1 MAYHRP
7 ASVSAVPAST
17 PSDLLLELEAII
29 VARNK
34 LREEQEKVS
43 AETSSVRLQWTRELA
58 LEAARGINIQS
69 VVARCKDLEEKMQ
82 RYREQRDSLARS
94 LREIDDA
101 IRHYEQAHRQDLLQA
116 LQVRLEQVGEARKE
130 YEELEKWR
138 DALLRKAETGKPA
151 RSARRVSDGTETEET
166 P

>member
-7 ASVSAVPAST
+7 AGISAVPASA
-17 PSDLLLELEAII
+17 PSDLLSELEAII

-34 LREEQEKVS
+34 LREEQEKLL
-43 AETSSVRLQWTRELA
+43 AETISIRLQWTRELA
-58 LEAARGINIQS
+58 LEAARGVNIQS
-69 VVARCKDLEEKMQ
+69 IVARCKDLEGKDH
-82 RYREQRDSLARS
+82 RYREQGDSLARS
-94 LREIDDA
+94 LREIEDA

-138 DALLRKAETGKPA
+138 DVLLRKPETGKPA
-151 RSARRVSDGTETEET
+151 RGARRAPGGTESEESG
-166 P
+166 